1 MKNIEFSNTSVQT
14 VPSHLFSQ
22 TKSTTTESE
31 YLIKPKL
38 CFSLY
43 PVLSFDF
50 DCTNNIINTETI
62 NIVNMSNKLSL
73 SEFNSINIQPK
84 INKPIKSI
92 QKKIKNTIKPKQ
104 AISHSTTNNMKVK
117 KNKIENP
124 SFQQPKTKTKP
135 KTFHTNTINTIKNTS
150 INKLQNNKENE
161 NENSLDL
168 IKSQSIIING
178 NDFIDEDDDDEFSVE
193 KGYRNGIYSD
203 EDDLINEDGDEL
215 SLLNDESYSEG
226 NTSMVMSLWDLVSE
240 IENDMTN

>member
-22 TKSTTTESE
+22 TKSTSTENE
-31 YLIKPKL
+31 NLTKPKL

-50 DCTNNIINTETI
+50 DCANNIINSETI
-62 NIVNMSNKLSL
+62 NIINISNKLSL
-73 SEFNSINIQPK
+73 SEVKSIINIQPK
-84 INKPIKSI
+84 INKINKSI
-92 QKKIKNTIKPKQ
+92 QKKTKTAIKQIN
-104 AISHSTTNNMKVK
+104 SHPTNINMKVK

-124 SFQQPKTKTKP
+124 SFQQPKAKTKV
-135 KTFHTNTINTIKNTS
+135 KTFRSINTIKNTN

-168 IKSQSIIING
+168 ISNESIIVNR
-178 NDFIDEDDDDEFSVE
+178 NDFVDEDEDDDEFSVE
-193 KGYRNGIYSD
+193 KGYKNIIYSD
-203 EDDLINEDGDEL
+203 GDDLINEDGDDL

-240 IENDMTN
+240 IENDLTN